1 MQVAVE
7 STSELNRKMTVS
19 VPEDK
24 IRQQVESRLQSL
36 AHKVKV
42 DGFRPGKVPNA
53 VVRKRYGQQVRE
65 EVLTDLIQSTFHDA
79 LRDEQLKPAGAPQ
92 IKAIKADEG
101 EGLEYEASFEIMPEF
116 VPMPLETL
124 EVRRFVSSV
133 EDADIDRMVEQLR
146 EQRKTWLEVE
156 RLAEKG
162 DRVTIAFEGTHEGE
176 AFTQGRVENF
186 TVVLGSGYM
195 IPGFEDQLIGQAV
208 GAAIEFDLQF
218 PAEYPTE
225 KLANQTGHFVV
236 EISKIEEPQLP
247 ALDAEFARQFGIEDG
262 DMAALREDIRVN
274 MEREMNRALK
284 SRAKSSVM
292 DELYN
297 KNTLELPKV
306 LVQDELNDLAKP
318 YRESA
323 SKNKQPLDEDT
334 LKSNLE
340 PLAKR
345 RVALSLI
352 LGKLIDVYGVK
363 LDPGRVRAAVED
375 LAASYEHP
383 AEVVRWYY
391 AEPTRLREIENM
403 VFEDQVVDLIFEK
416 AISSDVNLPFQTLMA
431 GALSAPSASQPA

>member
-7 STSELNRKMTVS
+7 STSELNRKMTIS

-42 DGFRPGKVPNA
+42 DGFRPGKVPNS

-79 LRDEQLKPAGAPQ
+79 LRDEQLKPAGAPE

-124 EVRRFVSSV
+124 EVKRFVSSV
-133 EDADIDRMVEQLR
+133 EEADIDRMIDQLR
-146 EQRKTWLEVE
+146 EQRKTWLDVE
-156 RLAEKG
+156 RPSAEG
-162 DRVTIAFEGTHEGE
+162 DKVTIAFEGTQNGVT
-176 AFTQGRVENF
+176 FTQGRVKDF
-186 TVVLGSGYM
+186 AVVLGSGYM
-195 IPGFEDQLIGQAV
+195 IPGFEDQLTGQAV
-208 GAAIEFDLQF
+208 GANIEFDLQF
-218 PAEYPTE
+218 PPEYPTE
-225 KLANQTGHFVV
+225 NLAGQTGHFVV
-236 EISKIEEPQLP
+236 EIRSIQEPHLP
-247 ALDAEFARQFGIEDG
+247 ELDADFARLFGIEEG
-262 DMAALREDIRVN
+262 DIQALREDIRVN

-284 SRAKSSVM
+284 TRAKSSVM
-292 DELYN
+292 DALYD
-297 KNTLELPKV
+297 KNTVLLPKV

-323 SKNKQPLDEDT
+323 RKNKQALDEDT
-334 LKSNLE
+334 LKGNLE

-352 LGKLIDVYGVK
+352 LGKLIDAHGVK
-363 LDPGRVRAAVED
+363 LDPNRVRAAVEE
-375 LAASYEHP
+375 LAASYEQP
-383 AEVVRWYY
+383 PEVVRWYY
-391 AEPTRLREIENM
+391 AESSRLREIENM
-403 VFEDQVVDLIFEK
+403 VFEDQIVDLIFEK
-416 AISSDVNLPFQTLMA
+416 AASTEVSMPFQTLMA
-431 GALSAPSASQPA
+431 GAMTAPSATQPA